1 MCISLDPQRNEVGG
15 VVQGGRV
22 KEGVVVQ
29 FGQGVVNAV
38 AIIVL
43 RTLSFGLVPRLLLFR
58 IIAHLLLLICC

>member
-1 MCISLDPQRNEVGG
+1 M
-15 VVQGGRV
+15 

-29 FGQGVVNAV
+29 VGQGVVNAV